1 MSVESVM
8 PSNHL
13 IFCHPLLLLP
23 QSFPASGS
31 FPMSPVSLKEVSKC
45 QSLSHVQLF
54 VIPRTVACQAPLSM
68 RFSRQEYWSWLSF
81 PSSGDL
87 PYPVIKPMS
96 PAWQAD
102 FFTTEP
108 PGKPYNPGKQI
119 QSKQKVTLTPYRI
132 GKNSLLSRSA
142 TTILNLTSCCEFQG
156 Q

>member
-1 MSVESVM
+1 MLSCSIEGR
-8 PSNHL
+8 
-13 IFCHPLLLLP
+13 
-23 QSFPASGS
+23 SGGG
-31 FPMSPVSLKEVSKC
+31 L
-45 QSLSHVQLF
+45 
-54 VIPRTVACQAPLSM
+54 VIKSCLTLVTPWTVARQAPLSM

-119 QSKQKVTLTPYRI
+119 QSK
-132 GKNSLLSRSA
+132 
-142 TTILNLTSCCEFQG
+142 
-156 Q
+156 